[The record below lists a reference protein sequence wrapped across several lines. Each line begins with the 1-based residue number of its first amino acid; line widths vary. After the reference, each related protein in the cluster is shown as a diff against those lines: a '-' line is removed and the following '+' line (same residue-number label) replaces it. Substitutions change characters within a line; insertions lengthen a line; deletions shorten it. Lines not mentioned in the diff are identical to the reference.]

1 MIAEARALL
10 GALLEHRLALLE
22 HRLALAL
29 AAAGRTGERDLA
41 AIAAVRTDRNEA
53 IAVHAA
59 LLYWLP
65 ADDPAWPDVAMTVG
79 RLSYDRYSH
88 AWRDPEAPAPD
99 DLDAACDLLLRAA
112 PSAEADERTA
122 RYLVLA
128 LRDRQ
133 RLLACPADTSAL
145 MTWGQRLLAFPD
157 AGGLGRA
164 SLQDLLEL
172 ELRNRTES
180 LARAGSRGPWGLQ
193 PLSLTGKPVLTARPV
208 LTGARGAGGGH
219 ADRTGIRE
227 HARARQRERG
237 EHLYDVRGDPWAQ
250 ACPGPRR
257 GMVRGVLDGGM
268 RVPAGAR
275 QFTVRAA
282 PAAAGQPAER

>member
-1 MIAEARALL
+1 MTDIANRPVLNGQGLDTAIEHARAALAALLRVRVGRDGAAYPGPAPGDWGAGGSYPGHGPGDRGAWISYLKMIAEARALL
-10 GALLEHRLALLE
+10 GALLEHRLALLGHRLALAE
-22 HRLALAL
+22 HRLALA

-41 AIAAVRTDRNEA
+41 AIAAVRADRNEA
-53 IAVHAA
+53 IAVYAA

-79 RLSYDRYSH
+79 RLSYDRYSD
-88 AWRDPEAPAPD
+88 AWPAAEAPDPD

-145 MTWGQRLLAFPD
+145 MIWGERLLAFPG

-164 SLQDLLEL
+164 DLHDLLEL
-172 ELRNRTES
+172 ELISRADS
-180 LARAGSRGPWGLQ
+180 LARAGSWGHEGLR
-193 PLSLTGKPVLTARPV
+193 SLRLTV
-208 LTGARGAGGGH
+208 SL
-219 ADRTGIRE
+219 
-227 HARARQRERG
+227 
-237 EHLYDVRGDPWAQ
+237 V
-250 ACPGPRR
+250 
-257 GMVRGVLDGGM
+257 
-268 RVPAGAR
+268 
-275 QFTVRAA
+275 
-282 PAAAGQPAER
+282 

>member
-1 MIAEARALL
+1 MTDIANRPVLNGQGLDTAIEHARAALAALLRVPVGGDGAAYPGPAPGDWGAGGSYPGHGPGDWGAGISYLKMIAEARALL

-22 HRLALAL
+22 HRLAPAP
-29 AAAGRTGERDLA
+29 AAGLTGERALA

-79 RLSYDRYSH
+79 RLSYDRYSD
-88 AWRDPEAPAPD
+88 AWPDAEAPDPD

-112 PSAEADERTA
+112 PSAEAEADERTA

-145 MTWGQRLLAFPD
+145 MIWGERLLAFPG

-164 SLQDLLEL
+164 DLHDLLEL
-172 ELRNRTES
+172 ELINRAES
-180 LARAGSRGPWGLQ
+180 LAQAGS
-193 PLSLTGKPVLTARPV
+193 
-208 LTGARGAGGGH
+208 
-219 ADRTGIRE
+219 
-227 HARARQRERG
+227 
-237 EHLYDVRGDPWAQ
+237 
-250 ACPGPRR
+250 
-257 GMVRGVLDGGM
+257 
-268 RVPAGAR
+268 
-275 QFTVRAA
+275 
-282 PAAAGQPAER
+282 